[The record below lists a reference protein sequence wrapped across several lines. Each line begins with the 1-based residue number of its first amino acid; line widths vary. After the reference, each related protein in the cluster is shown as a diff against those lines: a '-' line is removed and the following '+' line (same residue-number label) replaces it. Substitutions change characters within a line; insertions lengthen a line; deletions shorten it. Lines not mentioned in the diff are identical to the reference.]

1 MASFLGDMMKDELD
15 ANKKRPANPSF
26 FAGARDSKK
35 KKSEL

>member
-15 ANKKRPANPSF
+15 TNKKRPSNPSF